1 MKEAKFKIGD
11 MVKCVDADRC
21 GSRGPDCGY
30 GWERDLVFKVKKIT
44 GSYNSISYIYWEGH
58 LKAGVFED
66 YLILNR
72 NNKWKGDK
80 KYVSKKEG

>member
-1 MKEAKFKIGD
+1 MSKSKFMVGD
-11 MVKCVDADRC
+11 MVKCVSEGD
-21 GSRGPDCGY
+21 GGPTNGF
-30 GWERDLVFKVKKIT
+30 GWKKDLVFEVKKIT
-44 GSYNSISYIYWEGH
+44 EDYASTSYIYWEGH

-80 KYVSKKEG
+80 KYVSKKKG